1 MHEFNIGLLAIAGSA
16 LTLGL
21 FSKQLKRLGLPDPVA
36 LLLVGVALG
45 PLGAGWLNPYSW
57 GHPMI
62 ILEQVARLALA
73 VGLMGVAL
81 RLPKNYLL
89 HHWRAL
95 SWILG
100 IGMPFMWLCSSSLVA
115 VTLGLST
122 SAALLIGAV
131 ITPTDPVV
139 SSAMVTGPVAE
150 EHLPEPLRHII
161 SAEAGANDGL
171 AYLFVLTAIF
181 LFTLP
186 VEASLGHQIIGIVI
200 GDVLSALLMGGVIG
214 YLAGIALRMAEA
226 KNLIEQPSIL
236 MFATALAL
244 LTLAVVKLVGSDGIL
259 AVFIAGLAFNQQINL
274 QERREEEDV
283 VEGFDRF
290 FTAPVFIL
298 LGLMLPWQEWQA
310 LGWPA
315 LTLIICILFFRRLPL
330 FLLMGRRL
338 RDFPGFLEGAF
349 AGWFGPIGVAAIY
362 YAAMAHDKAQIAEL
376 WPVVSLLV
384 TASVFA
390 HGLTA
395 SPLSRAYGVCNK
407 WLRQ

>member
-1 MHEFNIGLLAIAGSA
+1 MQEFNIGLLAIAGSA

-21 FSKQLKRLGLPDPVA
+21 FSKQLKRVGLPEPVV
-36 LLLVGVALG
+36 LLFVGVALA
-45 PLGAGWLNPYSW
+45 PAGADLLNPHSW
-57 GHPMI
+57 GQPMI

-73 VGLMGVAL
+73 VGLMGIAL
-81 RLPKNYLL
+81 RLPTAYLL
-89 HHWRAL
+89 HHWHSL
-95 SWILG
+95 VWVLG

-115 VTLGLST
+115 GILGLST
-122 SAALLIGAV
+122 SAALLIGAI

-139 SSAMVTGPVAE
+139 SSAMVTGPIAE
-150 EHLPEPLRHII
+150 KHLPESLRQII
-161 SAEAGANDGL
+161 SVEAGANDGL
-171 AYLFVLTAIF
+171 AYLFVLGAAF
-181 LFTLP
+181 HFTLP
-186 VEASLGHQIIGIVI
+186 AEASLGHHIIGVI
-200 GDVLSALLMGGVIG
+200 FGDIFSALLMGGVIG
-214 YLAGIALRMAEA
+214 YLAGMALRKAET

-244 LTLAVVKLVGSDGIL
+244 LTLAVVKLLGSDGIL

-274 QERREEEDV
+274 QERRKEEHV

-315 LTLIICILFFRRLPL
+315 FTLIICILFFRRLPL
-330 FLLMGRRL
+330 FLLMGHRL
-338 RDFPGFLEGAF
+338 REFPGFLEGTF
-349 AGWFGPIGVAAIY
+349 SGWFGPIGVAAIY

-384 TASVFA
+384 TASVFV

-395 SPLSRAYGVCNK
+395 SPLTRAYGSCKNRF
-407 WLRQ
+407 RQ